1 MFSRHFLFIVEGER
15 EREKRFDKQRKMQ
28 YNDKITKKIKNIS
41 RQTQKVSENKEPE
54 VGKDDRIDPI

>member
-1 MFSRHFLFIVEGER
+1 VFSRHFLFIVEGER

-41 RQTQKVSENKEPE
+41 RQTQIVSENKEPE